1 MSNNDPCNTDRPVRC
16 LQSLVRPAVAGVV
29 TVQGVFP
36 LTWRDAPSTAG
47 SLLVKLTTSCC

>member
-1 MSNNDPCNTDRPVRC
+1 MTPVIQTASQMFTELFEACSGRC
-16 LQSLVRPAVAGVV
+16 GDD
-29 TVQGVFP
+29 VFP